1 MGDRTFQTHRN
12 FSLLSAAVIATPFFL
27 WLYQYFNADFWYD
40 EVLSLTEFTLAPVVK
55 TLADYSVPN
64 NHIFFN
70 LIQNLFFKA
79 LGVAHIEQIL
89 DKPFL
94 ARLWPLAFAAATL
107 ALVRHIGR
115 KFFDDFTALAA
126 IIILATSLPFYNFA
140 AQVRGYSLSMLLS
153 TGLVWCL
160 WSYEMEFKK
169 FHAACIVLFTALFLY
184 TVPSNLYF
192 VASCGVFFSINPA
205 LSYFNAKK
213 NQSQNP
219 TGKTK
224 SSLVIVA
231 CLSAGTILAALWYL
245 PVFHDLV
252 DNPYVRSEGAFRLN
266 TLTHVMPR
274 VWLNFLSGRWV
285 ILILA
290 AAAAFLANKPGNKLF
305 GHAGKIIFCAF
316 MLAAPF
322 VLSFLR
328 GDNPYDRVFVNL
340 MPIFSLL
347 AAILIGVLARL
358 LPPVKYL
365 RVLVVVLVFF
375 LCNLSF
381 AKNISD
387 AQNKVKS
394 DIIASES
401 SQNLMVNFYQ
411 HRYAPSRLLSR
422 HAPEIKD
429 SGLPLV
435 AYSQD
440 NVAMPIYLRKFGL
453 EWLPPDQLQPLCRE
467 HDALYAI
474 SLFPTRFR
482 NAALKRCPGFTV
494 KRLNREPGFHN
505 IFKLTR
511 IGAETTEP

>member
-1 MGDRTFQTHRN
+1 MRDRNFQTHRN
-12 FSLLSAAVIATPFFL
+12 FSLLSAAVIATPFFI
-27 WLYQYFNADFWYD
+27 WLYRYCNADFWYD
-40 EVLSLTEFTLAPVVK
+40 EALSLTEFTLVPVVK
-55 TLADYSVPN
+55 TLTNYSVPN

-79 LGVAHIEQIL
+79 VGIVHIEQLL

-94 ARLWPLAFAAATL
+94 ARLWPLAFTAATL
-107 ALVRHIGR
+107 AVVRHIGR

-126 IIILATSLPFYNFA
+126 MIILATSIPFYNFA
-140 AQVRGYSLSMLLS
+140 AQVRGYSLSMLLYA
-153 TGLVWCL
+153 GLVWGL
-160 WSYEMEFKK
+160 WSYESESKK
-169 FHAACIVLFTALFLY
+169 FHVACIVLFTAISLY
-184 TVPSNLYF
+184 TIPSNLYF
-192 VASCGVFFSINPA
+192 IASCGVFFSTNSV

-213 NQSQNP
+213 NNSQNP
-219 TGKTK
+219 TAKAK

-231 CLSAGTILAALWYL
+231 CLSTGTILAALWYL
-245 PVFHDLV
+245 PVFHDLI
-252 DNPYVRSEGAFRLN
+252 DNPYVRSEGVFRLK

-305 GHAGKIIFCAF
+305 GHTGKIIFCVF
-316 MLAAPF
+316 MLVAPF
-322 VLSFLR
+322 VLSFIR
-328 GDNPYDRVFVNL
+328 GDNPYDRVFVSL
-340 MPIFSLL
+340 IPIFSLL
-347 AAILIGVLARL
+347 TAILIGVLARL
-358 LPPVKYL
+358 LPPMKYL

-381 AKNISD
+381 AKNIND
-387 AQNKVKS
+387 AQNKIKS
-394 DIIASES
+394 DIVAGES

-422 HAPEIKD
+422 HAPEIKV
-429 SGLPLV
+429 SSLPLV

-440 NVAMPIYLRKFGL
+440 NVAMPIYLHKFGL
-453 EWLPPDQLQPLCRE
+453 EWLPPDQLQPLCRKR
-467 HDALYAI
+467 DGLYAI

-482 NAALKRCPGFTV
+482 NAAMKRCPGFTV

-511 IGAETTEP
+511 IGGETAEP